1 MTGDIAVNWFNWPI
15 IQLKKIIEKIVYSL
29 LHIPYDILPYAI
41 YFLSVSLLVF
51 MQTEFP
57 FCGRV
62 ERESSR
68 DLTIYGYFMP
78 KSAFLT
84 TRYFVLARRIVTKFS
99 GILNLMV
106 VNIYANF

>member
-15 IQLKKIIEKIVYSL
+15 IQLKKIIEKFVYSL

-57 FCGRV
+57 FCGR
-62 ERESSR
+62 RESRVESR
-68 DLTIYGYFMP
+68 VET
-78 KSAFLT
+78 S
-84 TRYFVLARRIVTKFS
+84 
-99 GILNLMV
+99 
-106 VNIYANF
+106 

>member
-1 MTGDIAVNWFNWPI
+1 MSGDIAVNWFNWPI
-15 IQLKKIIEKIVYSL
+15 IQLKKIIENFVYSL

-57 FCGRV
+57 FCGRRESRV
-62 ERESSR
+62 ESSR
-68 DLTIYGYFMP
+68 DFLTIYGYFMP

-84 TRYFVLARRIVTKFS
+84 TRYFVLAGRIVTKF
-99 GILNLMV
+99 
-106 VNIYANF
+106 